1 MINGNIDEIC
11 EFSTSTE
18 QFLDEYG
25 GTSDH
30 SELMCLYML
39 YVIPKSDFRYFGMFE
54 VILH

>member
-1 MINGNIDEIC
+1 MINGKIDEIY

-25 GTSDH
+25 GTSNH

-54 VILH
+54 AIL